1 MLCPSERQ
9 VVVLL
14 ARGLRLR
21 NVAEILSLSPKT
33 VDAARQ
39 SAYDKLGIHDRVI
52 LALWAHRHGI
62 DVATPLDRGAARK
75 KPPPQRAEFG

>member
-1 MLCPSERQ
+1 MTW
-9 VVVLL
+9 
-14 ARGLRLR
+14 GLRLDDI
-21 NVAEILSLSPKT
+21 AETLCLAGKT
-33 VDAARQ
+33 VDHIRQ

-75 KPPPQRAEFG
+75 QPPPQRAQFG